1 MHHLTRPQAEPSSDA
16 KLTLWARA
24 PVYQLYFSSA
34 PGKAG
39 IQILT
44 KTEPEGGERS
54 SPLGGLE
61 HKPHLPW
68 GCPAQGPPTPD
79 CGQNPG
85 FPRPVGGTEAA
96 PAWGKFPQ
104 KRIHGPACWP
114 ADPIHP
120 HPFPQACSLQTSSDR
135 PPEAATTRLPSA
147 QIWEGG
153 EQEKSGVL
161 WEARLGTWD
170 RALPHSARCG
180 GFECRW
186 SLVGLWARVPGERQW
201 VEGILL
207 AGEGGQG
214 GGTVLGPYPDG
225 LVGGCG
231 VQGPQGVFDPCDLR
245 PVAHIKGL
253 WKEGQVTLRCGSPK
267 ASAPLP
273 PRG

>member
-147 QIWEGG
+147 QIPF
-153 EQEKSGVL
+153 STL
-161 WEARLGTWD
+161 WWL
-170 RALPHSARCG
+170 
-180 GFECRW
+180 
-186 SLVGLWARVPGERQW
+186 RVQM
-201 VEGILL
+201 
-207 AGEGGQG
+207 
-214 GGTVLGPYPDG
+214 VLGG
-225 LVGGCG
+225 SVGTCTRM
-231 VQGPQGVFDPCDLR
+231 VLSVDVVYKAPRECLI
-245 PVAHIKGL
+245 PVI
-253 WKEGQVTLRCGSPK
+253 
-267 ASAPLP
+267 
-273 PRG
+273 